1 MTDIFRQCA
10 LALLTLYRNNNESS
24 SKGRVIACFNRFIGR
39 DRNVRAL
46 MKNCPNKILLS
57 EDMINLTN
65 KLQILIAMAKTDLIA
80 FPDNI
85 TRLDVFE
92 CPNDVTDED
101 LTKLAPHFCKL
112 KELKLFI
119 DKGPF
124 EPSISFLQ
132 KKIKKYPPN
141 YLHDSWKDFLYWDT
155 ELEP

>member
-1 MTDIFRQCA
+1 
-10 LALLTLYRNNNESS
+10 
-24 SKGRVIACFNRFIGR
+24 
-39 DRNVRAL
+39 
-46 MKNCPNKILLS
+46 
-57 EDMINLTN
+57 
-65 KLQILIAMAKTDLIA
+65 MAKTDLIA

-141 YLHDSWKDFLYWDT
+141 YLHDSWKDFLYWDA
-155 ELEP
+155 ELAP